1 MCAFPVRPE
10 TRKAKTRFSRSPRA
24 AAATW
29 LLALLAACTTPPPPP
44 AEVAVESRTL
54 PGTPTTTPPAPAASN
69 PPRELPAGT
78 LRRAASLWLPAQFS
92 DLPGWGQDKTT
103 EWLPALQQGCVR
115 GLSTWASLCAD
126 LRRLNPTITATDANL
141 RQWLEQRLRVYR
153 VEASDGE
160 PTGLMTGYF
169 EPQIDAS
176 RKPSASRRVPLYA
189 APADLAS
196 RKPYWTRQQ
205 IDSHGPAQAA
215 LRGKEIA
222 WVEDPLDALVL
233 QIQGSGRL
241 RITEPDGSSKLV
253 RLAFAGHNDQPY
265 KSVGRWLIDQ
275 GELQPGDASWPGI
288 KDWARRNP
296 ARLNE
301 MLWQNPRVVFFR
313 EEALPD
319 ATVGPK
325 GAMGVPLTPGRSVAV
340 DPQSIPYG
348 TPLWL
353 DSTEPLSPKPLQ
365 RLVVAQ
371 DTGSAITGA
380 VRVDYF
386 WGWGDAAEANAG
398 RTKQALK
405 VWVLWP
411 RG

>member
-1 MCAFPVRPE
+1 MFALSDRPWA
-10 TRKAKTRFSRSPRA
+10 KALFSRSTGRGLA
-24 AAATW
+24 ST
-29 LLALLAACTTPPPPP
+29 LALLLGLAACTTPQPLPSGVP
-44 AEVAVESRTL
+44 VESR
-54 PGTPTTTPPAPAASN
+54 PVPTTATSPASPAASS
-69 PPRELPAGT
+69 PLELPPGT
-78 LRRAASLWLPAQFS
+78 LRRPGALWLPAQFG

-103 EWLPALQQGCVR
+103 DWLPALSQSCQR

-126 LRRLNPTITATDANL
+126 LKRLPPTLTATDANL

-153 VEASDGE
+153 VESQDGDA
-160 PTGLMTGYF
+160 TGLMTGYF
-169 EPQIDAS
+169 EPQIEAS
-176 RKPSASRRVPLYA
+176 RKPSATRRIPLYGP
-189 APADLAS
+189 PADLAS

-205 IDSHGPAQAA
+205 IDSPGPAQAA
-215 LRGKEIA
+215 LRGREIA

-241 RITEPDGSSKLV
+241 RITEADGSSKLV

-265 KSVGRWLIDQ
+265 KSIGRWLIDQ
-275 GELQPGDASWPGI
+275 GELQPGEASWPGI

-301 MLWQNPRVVFFR
+301 MLWQNPRVVFFK
-313 EEALPD
+313 EEPLPD
-319 ATVGPK
+319 PALGPK

-353 DSTEPLSPKPLQ
+353 DSTEPLSPRPLQ
-365 RLVVAQ
+365 RLVLAQ

-386 WGWGDAAEANAG
+386 WGWGEAAEANAG
-398 RTKQALK
+398 RTKQALR

-411 RG
+411 KG